1 MPDHYGMLILVQG
14 LAGSGKSHLIQLLS
28 HDFLI
33 QENFAASADSEKSNI
48 EDLARELRCGRRCIV
63 SERKYR
69 SSTALNAFLQKVLDA
84 VSPSLP
90 PMIKIIC
97 FENDLEAANHNCR
110 VRTNKAHDPTGDMHV
125 RQNQNDTGD
134 YEIPENAIVVKIHRV
149 GIAAVAH
156 LAGT

>member
-1 MPDHYGMLILVQG
+1 MPDHHGMLILVQG
-14 LAGSGKSHLIQLLS
+14 LAGSGKSHLIQLLG

-48 EDLARELRCGRRCIV
+48 EDLARGLRCRHRCIV

-69 SSTALNAFLQKVLDA
+69 SSTARNAFLQKVLDA
-84 VSPSLP
+84 VSPWPP

-125 RQNQNDTGD
+125 RQNQSDTRD
-134 YEIPENAIVVKIHRV
+134 YEIPENAIIVKIHRV
-149 GIAAVAH
+149 AIASDAR
-156 LAGT
+156 LAGA